1 MEKQLKDKKMAD
13 TEKEWRIRPYY
24 KGELALA
31 YAPYLCTASA
41 VNRLMLWIRGNPAL
55 YEALQHTGYRSTQR
69 IFTSRQVELIFHFLG
84 EP

>member
-1 MEKQLKDKKMAD
+1 MKSRILETGEINA
-13 TEKEWRIRPYY
+13 EKEWRIRPYY